1 MPINDNTTPRPQEF
15 AAVDLGSNSF
25 HMVIARVVDGAMQ
38 IIGRLKQRVHLADGL
53 DANSVLDEDA
63 MERGLSC
70 LSLFAERLQGFEP
83 SSVCI
88 VGTHTLRQARNAAEF
103 LKRAEQVI
111 PYPIEIISGNEEAR
125 LIFMGVEHTQPEK
138 GRKLVIDIG
147 GGSTELV
154 IGEDFEPKLVE
165 SRRMGCVS
173 FAQTYFP
180 GGAFNRESFQ
190 RARMSAVQ
198 KLETLAWQYR
208 IQGWNVALGAS
219 GTIKAAHEVLLAMG
233 EKDGFITPERLD
245 KLVAEVLKYKNF
257 DELSLPGLS
266 EERKAVFVPGLA
278 IMCGVFDALAI
289 RELRLSDG
297 ALREGVLYEMEGRF
311 RHQDIRSRTA
321 QALASQYNIDRE
333 QARRVLETTTH
344 MFDQWQTQN
353 PKLVNPQ
360 LAALLK
366 WAVMLHEVGLNI
378 NHSGM
383 HRHSAYILQHSDLPG
398 FNQEQQLMMATLVRY
413 HRKGIKLDD
422 VPRFTLFK
430 KKQFLPLVQ
439 ILRLGVLLNNQRQA
453 TTTPPTLRLTTDDNH
468 WTLSFPH
475 DWFSQNALVLFDL
488 EKEQDYWEAVTGWRL
503 KIEEE
508 HAPEVAA

>member
-1 MPINDNTTPRPQEF
+1 MPIHDMSPRPQEF

-53 DANSVLDEDA
+53 GDDNMLSEEA
-63 MERGLSC
+63 MQRGLSC
-70 LSLFAERLQGFEP
+70 LSLFAERLQGFSS

-88 VGTHTLRQARNAAEF
+88 VGTHSLRQALNANEF
-103 LKRAEQVI
+103 LRRAEEVI

-173 FAQTYFP
+173 FAQLYFS
-180 GGAFNRESFQ
+180 GGVISKENFQ
-190 RARMSAVQ
+190 RARMAAAQ
-198 KLETLAWQYR
+198 KLETLSWQFR

-219 GTIKAAHEVLLAMG
+219 GTIKAAHEALLAMG

-245 KLVAEVLKYKNF
+245 KLVAELLKHHSF
-257 DELSLPGLS
+257 DALSLPGLS

-278 IMCGVFDALAI
+278 ILCGVFDALAI

-311 RHQDIRSRTA
+311 RHHDVRSRTA
-321 QALASQYNIDRE
+321 KSLANQYNIDSD
-333 QARRVLETTTH
+333 QARRVLDTT
-344 MFDQWQTQN
+344 MQMYEQWQSQQ
-353 PKLVNPQ
+353 PKLMHPQ
-360 LAALLK
+360 LEALLK
-366 WAVMLHEVGLNI
+366 WAAMLHEVGLNI
-378 NHSGM
+378 NHSGL

-398 FNQEQQLMMATLVRY
+398 FNQEQQTMMATLVRY
-413 HRKGIKLDD
+413 HRKAIKLDD
-422 VPRFTLFK
+422 LPRFTLFK
-430 KKQFLPLVQ
+430 KKQFLPLIQ
-439 ILRLGVLLNNQRQA
+439 LLRLGVLLNNQRQA
-453 TTTPPTLRLTTDDNH
+453 TTTPPSLTLSTDDNH
-468 WTLSFPH
+468 WTLRFPH
-475 DWFSQNALVLFDL
+475 GWFSQNALVFLDL
-488 EKEQDYWEAVTGWRL
+488 EKEQQYWEAVTGWHL
-503 KIEEE
+503 QIEEDTSADI
-508 HAPEVAA
+508 AP